1 LINKPKKTLTHES
14 HRGKQIVALRFKYN
28 EDLIKEVKRIKGAR
42 WSQSKKCWYINEDS
56 FDLKTVYEVLQEK
69 SFIDYSSLKIK
80 EKQIERKKKP
90 QIKTKV
96 KIPAAYYDVLDI
108 KRYSENTKK
117 TYTNY
122 FGDFIRYFSDK
133 ILEDISVQEINT
145 YILGLIRHDNISPSQ
160 QNQRI
165 NAIKFYYEKVLDRE
179 KMYVDIE
186 RPRRNSPKPNIV
198 STSEI
203 KQMIDV
209 TTNIKH
215 KCIIGL
221 LYSAGL
227 RRGELMNLQL
237 NDILSGQMLIKVK
250 NGKGNK
256 DRYVGL
262 SEHVLQMLRK
272 YYKAYEPKHWLL
284 EGGNGKQYSP
294 ESIGNV
300 VKNAAVKA
308 GIRRRVTPHMLR
320 HSFATHHLE
329 SGTDLRYI
337 QVFLGHGSSKT
348 TEIYTRVAKT
358 DFLKFRNPLDELY
371 RNK

>member
-1 LINKPKKTLTHES
+1 LTDKPKITLNHES
-14 HRGKQIVALRFKYN
+14 HRGKQIVALHFKYN
-28 EDLIKEVKRIKGAR
+28 EELIKEVKKIKGAR
-42 WSQSKKCWYINEDS
+42 WSQSKKCWYLSKDS
-56 FDLKTVYEVLQEK
+56 FILKTVLEVLQEK
-69 SFIDYSSLKIK
+69 SFVDYSSL
-80 EKQIERKKKP
+80 ENTGRPIEKKP

-96 KIPAAYYDVLDI
+96 KIPAAYFDILDI

-122 FGDFIRYFSDK
+122 FSDFIKYFSDK
-133 ILEDISVQEINT
+133 VLEDISVEEINS
-145 YILGLIRHDNISPSQ
+145 YILGLIRHNNISPSQ

-165 NAIKFYYEKVLDRE
+165 NAIKFYYEKVLGRE

-186 RPRRNSPKPNIV
+186 RPRRNSSKPNIV
-198 STSEI
+198 SALEI
-203 KQMIDV
+203 KQMIDIIS
-209 TTNIKH
+209 NIKH

-262 SEHVLQMLRK
+262 SEHMLQMLRE
-272 YYKAYEPKHWLL
+272 YYKEYEPKHWLF

-337 QVFLGHGSSKT
+337 QEFLGHSSPKT

-371 RNK
+371 RNNE